1 MTNQREITIKYVPCY
16 FEFKVPFQT
25 NWIDQKRW
33 FYPIIWILVGM
44 VCLAL
49 FAVGLHYFD
58 SSIDWFTT
66 LYFVGGLGWV
76 PSAMCGLSRSYYRI
90 FQKICPYLDES
101 ETALEEYYKKTAKSI
116 FGYLKDSKNFS
127 ISLVIWFLMLVT
139 VLVNNNTF
147 SAEYTSTLKFIYIC
161 YIPVAV
167 VFACVPCAVLH
178 FFRVLLKLRK
188 FKLKKDALYQGAGEQ
203 IQKVHANCTRL
214 IWGIIFLFALLSLA
228 MFKSPYHEALWVWL
242 PAFGFVPFGFFI
254 MNKLLTD
261 SLINTAL
268 SCEECIL
275 QKQINSI
282 LHAQKTE
289 QTHLSM
295 CF

>member
-1 MTNQREITIKYVPCY
+1 
-16 FEFKVPFQT
+16 
-25 NWIDQKRW
+25 
-33 FYPIIWILVGM
+33 
-44 VCLAL
+44 
-49 FAVGLHYFD
+49 
-58 SSIDWFTT
+58 
-66 LYFVGGLGWV
+66 
-76 PSAMCGLSRSYYRI
+76 
-90 FQKICPYLDES
+90 
-101 ETALEEYYKKTAKSI
+101 
-116 FGYLKDSKNFS
+116 
-127 ISLVIWFLMLVT
+127 MLVT

-289 QTHLSM
+289 QTHLSLYVLLGIQDM
-295 CF
+295 LREHAKSKSTLSSVVLLLFTILGGLGSIAAAGLALYSNEAVIQDILNFLKASI